1 MHSEL
6 DQAPVFPIRVDGV
19 AAEEHRVPT
28 VSRLELGGGQQGQE
42 DRERGRKWGESFRA
56 GLPKGAHS
64 SGDHQGHL
72 LQGGR
77 STRGFVKGSS
87 SQKVPRLELWKS
99 PCREGLRDLER

>member
-42 DRERGRKWGESFRA
+42 DRERGKKWES
-56 GLPKGAHS
+56 L
-64 SGDHQGHL
+64 
-72 LQGGR
+72 
-77 STRGFVKGSS
+77 
-87 SQKVPRLELWKS
+87 LELA
-99 PCREGLRDLER
+99 CRRGLTLVEITQAIFFREGDPLGVLSRAPLPRKFQGWNCGKVHAGRG